1 MAFRDCNVH
10 DDPVAARLWDDL
22 GRPVI
27 PSLVVDGVAVPIL
40 HRSQLARLLGLPL
53 ADEAAPSA
61 LAWDCADVLDAWIEG
76 IRGLTLT
83 ELLEPTRSRERTL
96 RNLTVNVFHPFEL
109 LPGALEDGEFPWD
122 PDLDP
127 EREAALTSVTAI
139 DEYAS
144 ERATG
149 WRWFLAGVADRLD
162 AEELP
167 VVRTPRGEIGFA
179 DLLAQQRWHAAFHY
193 RQLVAHRARTVLPVA
208 RPFDLGRLAGLD
220 LPDEV
225 F

>member
-1 MAFRDCNVH
+1 MAFRDCNVY
-10 DDPVAARLWDDL
+10 DDPDAARLWEEA
-22 GRPVI
+22 GRPTVPSIVI
-27 PSLVVDGVAVPIL
+27 DGVTTPIL

-53 ADEAAPSA
+53 EDEAAASA
-61 LAWDCADVLDAWIEG
+61 LAWDSAALLDAWIEG

-127 EREAALTSVTAI
+127 EREAPLTSVTAVE
-139 DEYAS
+139 EYAA

-162 AEELP
+162 DELP

-193 RQLVAHRARTVLPVA
+193 RQLVAHRAATIMPIE